1 MKRREFLKKSVSIGA
16 AIGGSAAGS
25 IFTLGAPGTLFG
37 AVGQAENRP
46 GLVGVMGGKPGP
58 MFDKGINALGGI
70 RKFVKP
76 NQTVVVKPNIGWD
89 KEPEEAA
96 NTNPDLIKQ
105 IVSQCLDAGA
115 KKVYVFDH
123 TADVWQKCYTH
134 SGIKNAVK
142 TAGGKMVPGNNE
154 RNYQRIKIP
163 KGKSLT
169 GAYAHELFLESDV
182 FINVPIL
189 KNHIATKLTIGMKN
203 LMGVVWDRGWWH
215 SHNLHQC
222 VADFA
227 TFRIPDLTVVD
238 AYRVLKKN
246 GPMGVS
252 VDDTLLMKAQII
264 STDPVAA
271 DAAAAKMFGM
281 NPADV
286 PYIKMAHDMGVG
298 TMDLTSI
305 DIKRIRMK

>member
-1 MKRREFLKKSVSIGA
+1 MKRRDFLKKSVSMGA
-16 AIGGSAAGS
+16 AVGGMAAGS
-25 IFTLGAPGTLFG
+25 IFALGTPGTLFG

-89 KEPEEAA
+89 KEPDQAA

-105 IVSQCLDAGA
+105 IVAQCLDAGA

-123 TADVWQKCYTH
+123 TCDVWHKCYTH
-134 SGIKNAVK
+134 SGIKNAVMR
-142 TAGGKMVPGNNE
+142 AGGKIVPGNNE
-154 RNYQRIKIP
+154 RNYQRIKVP

-169 GAYAHELFLESDV
+169 GGYAHELFLESDV
-182 FINVPIL
+182 FINVPVL
-189 KNHIATKLTIGMKN
+189 KNHSGTKLTIGMKN

-227 TFRIPDLTVVD
+227 TVRIPDLTVVD
-238 AYRVLKKN
+238 AYRVMKKN

-252 VDDTLLMKAQII
+252 VDDTILMKAQIL

-281 NPADV
+281 NPTDI

-298 TMDLTSI
+298 TMDLTSL

>member
-1 MKRREFLKKSVSIGA
+1 MKRREFLKKSLSVSTAIAGA
-16 AIGGSAAGS
+16 AAGT
-25 IFTLGAPGTLFG
+25 IFTLGTPGALFG
-37 AVGQAENRP
+37 AVAQVESQPDLVGIMGGEP
-46 GLVGVMGGKPGP
+46 GL

-76 NQTVVVKPNIGWD
+76 NQTVLIKPNIGWD
-89 KEPEEAA
+89 TEPERAS
-96 NTNPDLIKQ
+96 NTNPHLIKQ
-105 IVSQCLDAGA
+105 IVAQCIDAGA

-123 TADVWQKCYTH
+123 TCDVWHKCYTH
-134 SGIKNAVK
+134 SGITKAVK
-142 TAGGKMVPGNNE
+142 TAGGTMVPGNNE
-154 RNYQRIKIP
+154 RNYQKIKVP
-163 KGKSLT
+163 KGKRLT
-169 GAYAHELFLESDV
+169 VVSAHELFLESDV
-182 FINVPIL
+182 FINVPVL
-189 KNHIATKLTIGMKN
+189 KSHSGTKLTIGMKN

-246 GPMGVS
+246 GPRGVS

-271 DAAAAKMFGM
+271 DTAAAQMFGM
-281 NPADV
+281 NPIDV

-298 TMDLTSI
+298 TMELTSL

>member
-1 MKRREFLKKSVSIGA
+1 MKRRDFLKKSLSISA
-16 AIGGSAAGS
+16 AVGSAAAGS
-25 IFTLGAPGTLFG
+25 IFTLGAPALFG
-37 AVGQAENRP
+37 AGRQAENRP
-46 GLVGVMGGKPGP
+46 ALVGVMGGKPGP
-58 MFDKGINALGGI
+58 MFDKGIDALGGI
-70 RKFVKP
+70 RKFVKL

-89 KEPEEAA
+89 KEPEHAA

-105 IVSQCLDAGA
+105 IVAQCLDAGA

-123 TADVWQKCYTH
+123 TADVWQKCYAH

-154 RNYQRIKIP
+154 RNYQRIKVP

-169 GAYAHELFLESDV
+169 GAYAHELFLESDI
-182 FINVPIL
+182 FINVPVL

-227 TFRIPDLTVVD
+227 TYRIPDLTIVD

-281 NPADV
+281 NPSDV
-286 PYIKMAHDMGVG
+286 PYIKMAHNMGVG
-298 TMDLTSI
+298 TMDLTSL
-305 DIKRIRMK
+305 DIKRIRIK